1 MVSELFVTRE
11 VIVSCPALLIA
22 DDPACQRTLAA
33 LTMLDRQVIAAHQA
47 GAMEITVV
55 FSSERP
61 KLTRATALGVN
72 FNLTQDDPELH
83 VPTLLIAANLAVQSE
98 DLERVLKNRGRLF
111 TPDRTALPCG
121 VTSQWKGDVE
131 SSLPKQPR
139 TIARGVARM
148 VKDGLSAAQAEDA
161 IWDTMGLETDSF
173 VDRNFNRPLG
183 RVASKLLIHTR
194 ISPDQVSVL
203 ATLVGVFAA
212 WCFTRG
218 LPHWMILGAIL
229 LQLSAVIDC
238 VDGDIARML
247 HKESAAGKWLDL
259 GGDQLVHL
267 CLFAGIGVGLHQMNN
282 ASGPTLWLGLVAAL
296 GVVLSFITI
305 LREEQATT
313 PHPRLRQLMAKSANR
328 DYSVI
333 LLGLSIVNRVE
344 WFLWMAV
351 LAVHCFWM
359 VGAWLRHKDE
369 LNAEADA

>member
-1 MVSELFVTRE
+1 M
-11 VIVSCPALLIA
+11 SCPALLIA

-47 GAMEITVV
+47 GSIEITVV
-55 FSSERP
+55 FSGEQP
-61 KLTRATALGVN
+61 KLERAAMLGVN
-72 FNLTQDDPELH
+72 FKLTQDKPEIH

-98 DLERVLKNRGRLF
+98 DLERVIKTKGRLF

-121 VTSQWKGDVE
+121 VTSQWKGDIE

-139 TIARGVARM
+139 ATAKGVARM

-161 IWDTMGLETDSF
+161 LWDTMGLDTDSF

-194 ISPDQVSVL
+194 ISPNQISLL
-203 ATLVGVFAA
+203 ATSVGVFAA
-212 WCFTRG
+212 WCFTLG
-218 LPHWMILGAIL
+218 LPHWMILGAVL

-247 HKESAAGKWLDL
+247 HKETPTGKWLDL

-267 CLFAGIGVGLHQMNN
+267 CLFAGIGVGLHHMNE
-282 ASGPTLWLGLVAAL
+282 ASEATLWLGLAAAL

-305 LREEQATT
+305 LREEQGDTS
-313 PHPRLRQLMAKSANR
+313 HPRLRQLMAKTANR
-328 DYSVI
+328 DYSVF
-333 LLGLSIVNRVE
+333 LLVLAIANRVE
-344 WFLWMAV
+344 WFLWIAV
-351 LAVHCFWM
+351 VAIHSFWM
-359 VGAWLRHKDE
+359 LGAWLRHQDDS
-369 LNAEADA
+369 NAKAAS

>member
-1 MVSELFVTRE
+1 M
-11 VIVSCPALLIA
+11 LIA
-22 DDPACQRTLAA
+22 DDLAYQRTLAA
-33 LTMLDRQVIAAHQA
+33 LTVLDRQAIAAHQA
-47 GAMEITVV
+47 GATEITVV
-55 FSSERP
+55 FSGNRP
-61 KLTRATALGVN
+61 KLPRTTALGIHY
-72 FNLTQDDPELH
+72 NLTQDTPEIH

-98 DLERVLKNRGRLF
+98 DLERVMKVKGQLF
-111 TPDRTALPCG
+111 APDRTALPCG

-139 TIARGVARM
+139 TSAKGVARM

-161 IWDTMGLETDSF
+161 LWDTMGLETDSF
-173 VDRNFNRPLG
+173 VDRNFNRPAG
-183 RVASKLLIHTR
+183 RWASKILIHTR
-194 ISPDQVSVL
+194 VSPNQISLL
-203 ATLVGVFAA
+203 ATSVGVFAA
-212 WCFTRG
+212 WCFAQQTSAK
-218 LPHWMILGAIL
+218 PDWMVLGAIL
-229 LQLSAVIDC
+229 LQLSALIGC

-267 CLFAGIGVGLHQMNN
+267 CLFAGIGVGLHQMNS

-313 PHPRLRQLMAKSANR
+313 HHPRLRQLMAKTANR

-333 LLGLSIVNRVE
+333 LLGLTIVNRVE

-359 VGAWLRHKDE
+359 VGAWLRHQDE
-369 LNAEADA
+369 LNVEADA

>member
-1 MVSELFVTRE
+1 M
-11 VIVSCPALLIA
+11 LIA
-22 DDPACQRTLAA
+22 NDQACQRTLAT
-33 LTMLDRQVIAAHQA
+33 LTVLDRQAIAAHRA
-47 GAMEITVV
+47 GATDITVV
-55 FSSERP
+55 FSGNRP
-61 KLTRATALGVN
+61 KLPRTTALGIHY
-72 FNLTQDDPELH
+72 NLTQDTPEIH
-83 VPTLLIAANLAVQSE
+83 VPTLLIAANLVVQSE
-98 DLERVLKNRGRLF
+98 DLEHVMKVKGQLF
-111 TPDRTALPCG
+111 APDRTALPCG

-139 TIARGVARM
+139 TSAKCAARM

-161 IWDTMGLETDSF
+161 LWDTMGLETDSF
-173 VDRNFNRPLG
+173 VDRNFNRPAG
-183 RVASKLLIHTR
+183 RWASKILIHTR
-194 ISPDQVSVL
+194 VSPNQISLV
-203 ATLVGVFAA
+203 ATSVGVFAA

-247 HKESAAGKWLDL
+247 YKESAAGKWLDL

-282 ASGPTLWLGLVAAL
+282 ASGPTLWLGLAAAL

-313 PHPRLRQLMAKSANR
+313 PHPRLRQLMAKIANR
-328 DYSVI
+328 DYSVV

-369 LNAEADA
+369 LNVESDA

>member
-1 MVSELFVTRE
+1 M
-11 VIVSCPALLIA
+11 SCPALLIA
-22 DDPACQRTLAA
+22 NDLACQRTLAA
-33 LTMLDRQVIAAHQA
+33 LTVLDRQAIAAHRA
-47 GAMEITVV
+47 GATDITVV
-55 FSSERP
+55 FSGNRP
-61 KLTRATALGVN
+61 KLPRTTALGIHY
-72 FNLTQDDPELH
+72 NLTQDSPEIH

-98 DLERVLKNRGRLF
+98 DLERVMKVKGQLF
-111 TPDRTALPCG
+111 APDRTALPCG

-139 TIARGVARM
+139 TSAKGVARM

-161 IWDTMGLETDSF
+161 LWDTMGLETDSF
-173 VDRNFNRPLG
+173 VDRNFNRPVG
-183 RVASKLLIHTR
+183 RWASKILIHTR
-194 ISPDQVSVL
+194 VSPNQISLL
-203 ATLVGVFAA
+203 ATSVGVFAA

-247 HKESAAGKWLDL
+247 YKESAAGKWLDM

-282 ASGPTLWLGLVAAL
+282 ASGPTLWLGLIAAL

-305 LREEQATT
+305 LREEQSTT
-313 PHPRLRQLMAKSANR
+313 PHPRLRQLIAKTANR

-369 LNAEADA
+369 FNAKADA

>member
-1 MVSELFVTRE
+1 M
-11 VIVSCPALLIA
+11 SCPALLIA
-22 DDPACQRTLAA
+22 DDSACQRTLAA

-47 GAMEITVV
+47 GSIEITVV
-55 FSSERP
+55 FSGEQP
-61 KLTRATALGVN
+61 KLERAAMLGVN
-72 FNLTQDDPELH
+72 FKLTQDKPEIH

-98 DLERVLKNRGRLF
+98 DLERVIKTKGRLF

-121 VTSQWKGDVE
+121 VTSQWKGDIE

-139 TIARGVARM
+139 ATAKGVARM

-161 IWDTMGLETDSF
+161 LWDTMGLDTDSF

-194 ISPDQVSVL
+194 ISPNQISLL
-203 ATLVGVFAA
+203 ATSVGVLAA

-247 HKESAAGKWLDL
+247 HKETPIGKWLDL

-267 CLFAGIGVGLHQMNN
+267 CLFAGIGVGLHHMNE
-282 ASGPTLWLGLVAAL
+282 ASEATLWLGLAAAL

-305 LREEQATT
+305 LREEQGDTS
-313 PHPRLRQLMAKSANR
+313 HPRLRQLMAKTANR
-328 DYSVI
+328 DYSVV
-333 LLGLSIVNRVE
+333 LLVLAIANRVE
-344 WFLWMAV
+344 WFLWIAV
-351 LAVHCFWM
+351 VAIHSFWM
-359 VGAWLRHKDE
+359 LGAWLRHQDDS
-369 LNAEADA
+369 NAKAAS

>member
-1 MVSELFVTRE
+1 M
-11 VIVSCPALLIA
+11 
-22 DDPACQRTLAA
+22 
-33 LTMLDRQVIAAHQA
+33 
-47 GAMEITVV
+47 
-55 FSSERP
+55 
-61 KLTRATALGVN
+61 
-72 FNLTQDDPELH
+72 
-83 VPTLLIAANLAVQSE
+83 
-98 DLERVLKNRGRLF
+98 
-111 TPDRTALPCG
+111 
-121 VTSQWKGDVE
+121 
-131 SSLPKQPR
+131 
-139 TIARGVARM
+139 
-148 VKDGLSAAQAEDA
+148 
-161 IWDTMGLETDSF
+161 
-173 VDRNFNRPLG
+173 DRNFNRSVG
-183 RVASKLLIHTR
+183 RLASKILIHTS
-194 ISPDQVSVL
+194 ISPNQISLL
-203 ATLVGVFAA
+203 ATSVGVFAA

-247 HKESAAGKWLDL
+247 YKETPTGKWLDL

-313 PHPRLRQLMAKSANR
+313 PHTRLRQLMAKTANR

-333 LLGLSIVNRVE
+333 LLGLSIVKQVE

-369 LNAEADA
+369 LNVESDA

>member
-1 MVSELFVTRE
+1 M
-11 VIVSCPALLIA
+11 SCPALLIA
-22 DDPACQRTLAA
+22 DDLACQRILAA
-33 LTMLDRQVIAAHQA
+33 LTVLDRQVVAAHQA
-47 GAMEITVV
+47 GATEITVV

-61 KLTRATALGVN
+61 KLARAAALGVN
-72 FNLTQDDPELH
+72 FNLTQDKPEIH

-111 TPDRTALPCG
+111 TPDRNALPCG

-139 TIARGVARM
+139 ITAKGVARM
-148 VKDGLSAAQAEDA
+148 VKDGLSAVQAEDA
-161 IWDTMGLETDSF
+161 LWDMMGLETDSF
-173 VDRNFNRPLG
+173 MDRNFNRPLG
-183 RVASKLLIHTR
+183 RLASKLLIHTR
-194 ISPDQVSVL
+194 ISPNQISLL
-203 ATLVGVFAA
+203 ATSVGVFAA

-218 LPHWMILGAIL
+218 LPHWMVLGAIL

-247 HKESAAGKWLDL
+247 HKETSTGKWLDT

-267 CLFAGIGVGLHQMNN
+267 CLFAGIGVGLYQMND
-282 ASGPTLWLGLVAAL
+282 ASGPTLWLGLAAAL

-305 LREEQATT
+305 LREEQGET
-313 PHPRLRQLMAKSANR
+313 PHPRLRQLMDKAANR

-333 LLGLSIVNRVE
+333 LLVLTIVNQVE

-351 LAVHCFWM
+351 LAIHSFWM
-359 VGAWLRHKDE
+359 LGAWLRRQDE
-369 LNAEADA
+369 LDAKAAA